1 MSKKARESSSFK
13 SLEKQSEQ
21 VIFRKDERILI
32 LSSPHPEATLSA
44 ALLST
49 AILASNRPVHITF
62 VHPHMDIE
70 EIGNIRKTHPNSAVI
85 AVGIEVFGKRRLKKG
100 TSYPV
105 FIGGMFHSE
114 HNELP
119 SIGTASAVA
128 ASAFILAKEK
138 FKTNDRTLQL
148 AAAGTLISNASN
160 APIKGASR
168 RVVSL
173 AEKGGLLKERKGF
186 KLFGSNFLPVINAL
200 MYSTFPYLKGISG
213 VQERCEHIL
222 EEANIPISKRRGPI
236 TALDTKE
243 AQRLTSQLIPNLDST
258 AIPGVLGQDFAFPTE
273 SEESPLR
280 FLSGLKAL
288 SQSAW
293 SRWDLGT
300 SVAVWMGDRARTLRS
315 FIDSH
320 MAHTRDVIAGMRNLA
335 SSLDKTTSEGS
346 NLDAVVTIPLIG
358 THEFVLPDIARIAL
372 QSYPVNRDGFVMLTT
387 EAYAEVAWDTKNASL
402 QRVTKA
408 MNGLGLV
415 SVPTSASSLKLE
427 TASPSE
433 QKTVAD
439 ALRSLGGNH
448 S

>member
-1 MSKKARESSSFK
+1 MSKKARGSSSFK

-21 VIFRKDERILI
+21 VTFRKDERILVV
-32 LSSPHPEATLSA
+32 SSPHPGATLSA

-49 AILASNRPVHITF
+49 AILRSNRPFHITF
-62 VHPHMDIE
+62 VHPHLNIE
-70 EIGNIRKTHPNSAVI
+70 EINNIRKTHPNSAVI

-105 FIGGMFHSE
+105 FIGGVLHSE
-114 HNELP
+114 HNESP
-119 SIGTASAVA
+119 SIGAASDVA
-128 ASAFILAKEK
+128 AAAFILAKEK
-138 FKTNDRTLQL
+138 FKINDRALQL
-148 AAAGTLISNASN
+148 AAAGTLIYNTSNM
-160 APIKGASR
+160 PIKGASR

-186 KLFGSNFLPVINAL
+186 KLFGSNFLPMISAL
-200 MYSTFPYLKGISG
+200 LYSTFPYLKGISG

-236 TALDTKE
+236 TSLDTKE

-280 FLSGLKAL
+280 FLSGIKAL

-293 SRWDLGT
+293 SRWDLGA

-320 MAHTRDVIAGMRNLA
+320 MAHTRDVIAGMQNLA
-335 SSLDKTTSEGS
+335 SSLDKKTSEGS
-346 NLDAVVTIPLIG
+346 NLDAVVTIPLVG
-358 THEFVLPDIARIAL
+358 THESVLPDVARIAL

-387 EAYAEVAWDTKNASL
+387 EACTEVAWDAKKGSL
-402 QRVTKA
+402 HQVTKA
-408 MNGLGLV
+408 MNSLGLV

-427 TASPSE
+427 ITSPSE
-433 QKTVAD
+433 QRTVAD
-439 ALRSLGGNH
+439 ALCSLGG
-448 S
+448 SRS

>member
-1 MSKKARESSSFK
+1 MSKKARRSSSFK

-49 AILASNRPVHITF
+49 AILRSNRPVHITF
-62 VHPHMDIE
+62 VHPHLDIE
-70 EIGNIRKTHPNSAVI
+70 DINSIRKTHPNSAVI

-114 HNELP
+114 HNESQ
-119 SIGTASAVA
+119 SIGTASDIA
-128 ASAFILAKEK
+128 ASAYILAKEK
-138 FKTNDRTLQL
+138 FKTNDRVLQL
-148 AAAGTLISNASN
+148 AAASTLISNISN
-160 APIKGASR
+160 VPIKGASR
-168 RVVSL
+168 RIVSL
-173 AEKGGLLKERKGF
+173 AEKEGLLKERKGF

-200 MYSTFPYLKGISG
+200 LYSTFPYLKGISG

-258 AIPGVLGQDFAFPTE
+258 VIPGVLGKDFTFLTE

-280 FLSGLKAL
+280 FLSGIKAL

-293 SRWDLGT
+293 SRWDLGA

-335 SSLDKTTSEGS
+335 SFLDKTTSEGID
-346 NLDAVVTIPLIG
+346 LDAVVTIPLVG
-358 THEFVLPDIARIAL
+358 THESVLPDVARIAL
-372 QSYPVNRDGFVMLTT
+372 QSYLVNRDGFVMLTT
-387 EAYAEVAWDTKNASL
+387 DACTEVAWDVKKGNL
-402 QRVTKA
+402 HRVTKA
-408 MNGLGLV
+408 MNSLGLV
-415 SVPTSASSLKLE
+415 SIPTSASSLQLE
-427 TASPSE
+427 TTSSNE
-433 QKTVAD
+433 QRTVAD
-439 ALRSLGGNH
+439 ALCSLG
-448 S
+448 SSRS

>member
-1 MSKKARESSSFK
+1 MSKKARGSSSFK

-32 LSSPHPEATLSA
+32 LSSPHPEATLST

-49 AILASNRPVHITF
+49 AILRSNRPVHITF
-62 VHPHMDIE
+62 VYPHLDIE
-70 EIGNIRKTHPNSAVI
+70 EINNIRKTHPNSAVI
-85 AVGIEVFGKRRLKKG
+85 AVGIEVFGKGRLKKG
-100 TSYPV
+100 ASYPV
-105 FIGGMFHSE
+105 LIGGVLHSE
-114 HNELP
+114 HKESP
-119 SIGTASAVA
+119 SIGTANDVA

-138 FKTNDRTLQL
+138 FKTNDRALQL

-160 APIKGASR
+160 MPIKGASR

-186 KLFGSNFLPVINAL
+186 KLFGSNFLPVINVL
-200 MYSTFPYLKGISG
+200 LYSTFPYLKGISG

-258 AIPGVLGQDFAFPTE
+258 AIPGVLGQDFIFPTE

-280 FLSGLKAL
+280 FLSGIKAL

-293 SRWDLGT
+293 SRWELGA

-320 MAHTRDVIAGMRNLA
+320 MAHTRDVIAGMQNLA

-346 NLDAVVTIPLIG
+346 DLDAVVIIPLVG
-358 THEFVLPDIARIAL
+358 THESVLPDVARIAL
-372 QSYPVNRDGFVMLTT
+372 QSYLVNRDGFVMLTT
-387 EAYAEVAWDTKNASL
+387 DACTEVAWDAKKANL
-402 QRVTKA
+402 HRVTKA
-408 MNGLGLV
+408 MNNLGLV

-427 TASPSE
+427 TTLPSE
-433 QKTVAD
+433 QRTVAD
-439 ALRSLGGNH
+439 ALYSLGSGR